1 MYNCIGSVYVYI
13 YIFRDR
19 FTTYMLKGE
28 DVPCMLYQLTSA
40 KAVEDRGSYL
50 MAARDLD
57 SHASG

>member
-1 MYNCIGSVYVYI
+1 MYNVYI

-19 FTTYMLKGE
+19 FITYMLKGE

-57 SHASG
+57 SQTSG